1 MKEVCRGTGRLFRL
15 LVSVLELEQ
24 DFELELEL
32 ELEGVEEE
40 LEPKGM
46 EVVEEEEVEA
56 P

>member
-32 ELEGVEEE
+32 EGVEEE